1 MELFIEKRKNIIVF
15 LVFALA
21 LFLIFFHFT
30 DTPRVWVDEGIFTNV
45 AENVALHG
53 QLGLQTDPGSFSRI
67 GTFLSTNYPVIFSV
81 AGSFKLLGVGL
92 WQARLVMVTYM
103 FLLVICFYLF
113 VKKRYGFYSAISSVL
128 LLISFAPFYG
138 NGRPVQGEVP
148 GLFFLVLGAL
158 FLVYLESSDFDSK
171 KFAILSGLFLGLAA
185 ATKTLYLLL
194 LVVALP
200 LTLLFFIKKI
210 KNKKNVLLLLIT
222 FLVPIFFWFII
233 NFPTLD
239 SLTKIIPTIIHQSGN
254 NGGSSLSSTSSSL
267 FSTVFINLLRFVRE
281 STPIL
286 FSFLFLSVTFVFVRR
301 YIKKETWDFSIAEY
315 LIFFVIVLNWLGYL
329 LGTGWYRY
337 FFPAHTLLYLLFP
350 GVTWML
356 VQSIHRSFGKKIYV
370 GILSV
375 LIIFQFSYLIFF
387 SDTSLITIS
396 TRNAEVSH
404 LLSVIPSTKKVF
416 FDNSVESVVFLRGG
430 TYSQYVVLPGLF
442 ELGTTSSLHD
452 TSNDFILMDSS
463 DQATSTVSSCYAKTT
478 VGTYFLFGKTANCK
492 K

>member
-1 MELFIEKRKNIIVF
+1 
-15 LVFALA
+15 
-21 LFLIFFHFT
+21 
-30 DTPRVWVDEGIFTNV
+30 
-45 AENVALHG
+45 
-53 QLGLQTDPGSFSRI
+53 
-67 GTFLSTNYPVIFSV
+67 
-81 AGSFKLLGVGL
+81 
-92 WQARLVMVTYM
+92 
-103 FLLVICFYLF
+103 
-113 VKKRYGFYSAISSVL
+113 
-128 LLISFAPFYG
+128 
-138 NGRPVQGEVP
+138 VQGEVP